1 MLARMSALLTRL
13 GEVWT
18 TLPCS
23 ECGASMALR
32 DDTPVPGEPV
42 TVERV
47 YECRACGNR
56 VTRHWL
62 WAIPD

>member
-1 MLARMSALLTRL
+1 MLARMATLLTRL

-18 TLPCS
+18 TLPCP
-23 ECGASMALR
+23 ECGATMALR
-32 DDTPVPGEPV
+32 QDALAPGEPV
-42 TVERV
+42 TVERI
-47 YECRACGNR
+47 YDCRACNNR